1 MSPVFKLPLRVFEFC
16 GDGSGG
22 YVVISARAHPGETL
36 QSITL
41 DSLVTDLIK
50 SEFLTKQK
58 IKLVVIPVLN
68 IDGVYHGNYRSDCV
82 GQNINRT
89 YGLTD
94 EKFIINKSVM
104 EFVAELKR

>member
-1 MSPVFKLPLRVFEFC
+1 M
-16 GDGSGG
+16 
-22 YVVISARAHPGETL
+22 
-36 QSITL
+36 
-41 DSLVTDLIK
+41 
-50 SEFLTKQK
+50 
-58 IKLVVIPVLN
+58 LN

-104 EFVAELKR
+104 EFVAELKRKGQIHLVGQHVVENGLMPKQIMAYIEQKRR